1 MRDSVLFYRSFWE
14 AIREL
19 DPEGQAK
26 LLKAILEYGLD
37 GIEPEIN
44 GVERALFCLMRPQ
57 IDANN
62 RRYENGRGG
71 GRPKAKSKD
80 GHEVSETDPEKNQT
94 ETKPEPNQNQ
104 AETKAKAKEK
114 EKVKDKVK
122 DKVKVKEKEDTSA
135 PGDKSPCAGKLLL
148 NDGTEY
154 AVSENDVETF
164 QQLYPG
170 IDVRQELRTIEAW
183 CLANPKN
190 RKTRSGASRF
200 LNGWLSR
207 SQNRA
212 KPTQPS
218 KPVNRFHNFDQ
229 RETDYD
235 ALLMQEEKELYGG
248 GG

>member
-26 LLKAILEYGLD
+26 ILKAILEYGLD

-71 GRPKAKSKD
+71 GRPKAKPKE
-80 GHEVSETDPEKNQT
+80 GHEVSETDPKKNQT

-104 AETKAKAKEK
+104 SGTKAKAKEK
-114 EKVKDKVK
+114 EKVKE
-122 DKVKVKEKEDTSA
+122 KVKVKEKENTSA
-135 PGDKSPCAGKLLL
+135 PDDESPCAGSFIL
-148 NDGTEY
+148 NDGTEFE
-154 AVSENDVETF
+154 VTENDVITY
-164 QQLYPG
+164 QQLYPAV
-170 IDVRQELRTIEAW
+170 DVRQELRNIKAW
-183 CLANPKN
+183 CLSNPVK
-190 RKTRSGASRF
+190 RKTRSGAKRF
-200 LNGWLSR
+200 WNAWLSR
-207 SQNRA
+207 AQNSVKGPIQQA
-212 KPTQPS
+212 KQP
-218 KPVNRFHNFDQ
+218 NRFHNFDQ
-229 RETDYD
+229 RDTDYD

-248 GG
+248 GK

>member
-19 DPEGQAK
+19 EPEGQAK
-26 LLKAILEYGLD
+26 LLKAIMDYGLD
-37 GIEPEIN
+37 GIDPEID
-44 GVERALFCLMRPQ
+44 GLERALFCLMRPQ

-62 RRYENGRGG
+62 RRYENGKIG
-71 GRPKAKSKD
+71 GRPRKQEKTK
-80 GHEVSETDPEKNQT
+80 PEPSQNQR

-104 AETKAKAKEK
+104 TGTKAKAKEK
-114 EKVKDKVK
+114 EKVKDKE
-122 DKVKVKEKEDTSA
+122 KVKEKENTSA
-135 PGDKSPCAGKLLL
+135 PDDESPCAGSFLL

-170 IDVRQELRTIEAW
+170 IDVRQELRAIEAW

-212 KPTQPS
+212 KPMQPS

-229 RETDYD
+229 RDTDYD

>member
-71 GRPKAKSKD
+71 GRPKAKPKRNQ
-80 GHEVSETDPEKNQT
+80 EISEADPNQNQT

-104 AETKAKAKEK
+104 VGTKAKAKEK
-114 EKVKDKVK
+114 EKVKE
-122 DKVKVKEKEDTSA
+122 KVKVKEKENTSA
-135 PGDKSPCAGKLLL
+135 PGDKSPCAGSFAL
-148 NDGTEY
+148 NDGTEFE
-154 AVSENDVETF
+154 VTENDVITY
-164 QQLYPG
+164 QQLYPAV
-170 IDVRQELRTIEAW
+170 DVRQELRNIKAW
-183 CLANPKN
+183 CLSNPTK
-190 RKTRSGASRF
+190 RKTRSGAKRF
-200 LNGWLSR
+200 FNAWLSR
-207 SQNRA
+207 EQNGAKGLISQA
-212 KPTQPS
+212 KPT
-218 KPVNRFHNFDQ
+218 NRFHNFDQ
-229 RETDYD
+229 RDTDYD

-248 GG
+248 GK